1 MQHGLY
7 TTYVNKACRCDL
19 CKKANADF
27 ARARRKAIAYGRGE
41 LFVPIEPV
49 QQHLLWL
56 QSKGWSV
63 GRLAEA
69 SGAGRHNITSALYGS
84 YKTISKLTAGRILA
98 LDDAP
103 ERNLKSI
110 DNRGARRRCEALQA
124 IGFSL
129 NFQAKY
135 MGIKIQNL
143 FQIVNRDTCHPDTIE
158 RIAKMYDA
166 LAWTRPQPTSQ
177 HEKAGMTRALN
188 KAKKFGYTPPAGW
201 DDIDRDDA
209 PVQVRRDPDFVDP
222 LKLEIRL
229 AGGKVRFNQA
239 ESFAATHKLAKM
251 GYNQLEIANLL
262 FITQTAVQ
270 KRLARSVLE

>member
-7 TTYVNKACRCDL
+7 TTYINKACRCL
-19 CKKANADF
+19 ECKKANADF
-27 ARARRKAIAYGRGE
+27 ARARRKVIAYGRGE
-41 LFVPIEPV
+41 LFVPVEPAR
-49 QQHLLWL
+49 QHLLWL

-69 SGAGRHNITSALYGS
+69 SGVGRHNITSALYGQ

-103 ERNLKSI
+103 ERNLRSL
-110 DNRGARRRCEALQA
+110 DSRGARRRCEALQA

-129 NFQAKY
+129 NFQANY

-143 FQIVNRDTCHPDTIE
+143 FQIVNRDTCHPETID

-166 LAWTRPQPTSQ
+166 LAWTRPQPINQ
-177 HEKAGMTRALN
+177 QEKAGMARAIN

-201 DDIDRDDA
+201 DDIDRDEA
-209 PVQVRRDPDFVDP
+209 PVKVARDPDFVDP

-229 AGGKVRFNQA
+229 NGGKVRFNQA
-239 ESFAATHKLAKM
+239 ESFAATHELAKM